1 MARSEQ
7 LLLPFTAFSPF
18 GNLNGCR
25 YSRLLTFRFQAR
37 ASEAAG
43 I

>member
-1 MARSEQ
+1 

-18 GNLNGCR
+18 LNLNGCR
-25 YSRLLTFRFQAR
+25 YSRLLTFALKAR
-37 ASEAAG
+37 ASEAAA